1 MFRFKLN
8 YKILNNYCIF
18 LLITVFTI
26 LGNQFAFGQSYQV
39 TCNTIN
45 TDGSI
50 VIEIWN
56 PKSGNSYRAEAARKD
71 AVYAIIFKGT
81 VSNVNCSAVSP
92 LLDTQQKVKKF
103 KDIES
108 NFFGKKGDWNQ
119 FAHLDAANMTGE
131 NIKDRGK
138 TYKITIAKESLR
150 SYLIENKII
159 DSLMKGF

>member
-1 MFRFKLN
+1 MSRFKLN
-8 YKILNNYCIF
+8 YKILNSYCIF
-18 LLITVFTI
+18 LLITVITI
-26 LGNQFAFGQSYQV
+26 LGNAFAFGQSYQV

-56 PKSGNSYRAEAARKD
+56 PKSGNSYQPESARKD

-81 VSNVNCSAVSP
+81 MANVNCGAVGP
-92 LLDTQQKVKKF
+92 LLDTQEKVKKF

-108 NFFGKKGDWNQ
+108 NFFRKKGDWNQ
-119 FAHLDAANMTGE
+119 FAHLDASNIAVV
-131 NIKDRGK
+131 NIKDKFK
-138 TYKITIAKESLR
+138 TYKITIPKESLR

-159 DSLMKGF
+159 DSLKKGF